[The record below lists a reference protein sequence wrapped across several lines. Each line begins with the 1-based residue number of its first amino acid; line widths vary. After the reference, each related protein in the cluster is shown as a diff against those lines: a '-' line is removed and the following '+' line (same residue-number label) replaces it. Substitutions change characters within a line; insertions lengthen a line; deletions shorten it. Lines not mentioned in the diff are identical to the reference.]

1 MLSCHQNVKK
11 VHLTLGKKFVPT
23 CQKTCRQDIKK
34 IANMS
39 ADSFGHKE
47 KNSKALQK
55 IAL

>member
-1 MLSCHQNVKK
+1 MSAGHQ
-11 VHLTLGKKFVPT
+11 
-23 CQKTCRQDIKK
+23 K
-34 IANMS
+34 IANML